1 MENTPEVASEDF
13 LIISLLNNCNDYSR
27 KSINFL
33 KNHLLFIFGEN
44 FLPVEMSCRFL
55 ASI

>member
-33 KNHLLFIFGEN
+33 KTCHADKIWSLFGEN
-44 FLPVEMSCRFL
+44 F
-55 ASI
+55 